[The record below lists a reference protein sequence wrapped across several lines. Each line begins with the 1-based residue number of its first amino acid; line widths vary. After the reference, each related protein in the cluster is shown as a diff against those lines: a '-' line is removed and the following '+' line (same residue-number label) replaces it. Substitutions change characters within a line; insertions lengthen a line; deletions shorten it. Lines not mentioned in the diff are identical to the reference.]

1 MNILGLFHAL
11 SPELV
16 QKMDSDL
23 KESQAA
29 CERQH
34 KTLVS
39 LGTALKQLYADKDE
53 LTKHLGESISYGC
66 ELQQK
71 VSDATRRAGDAI
83 LLGANLRKL
92 LDAAEEEVETQRR
105 KVNEVSEFHARRE
118 STLKGQITKLKK
130 RLANG

>member
-1 MNILGLFHAL
+1 
-11 SPELV
+11 
-16 QKMDSDL
+16 MDSDL

-39 LGTALKQLYADKDE
+39 LGTELKQLYADKDE

-83 LLGANLRKL
+83 LLGAELRQQL
-92 LDAAEEEVETQRR
+92 EDRTTAFD
-105 KVNEVSEFHARRE
+105 FHARQI

-130 RLANG
+130 RLANV